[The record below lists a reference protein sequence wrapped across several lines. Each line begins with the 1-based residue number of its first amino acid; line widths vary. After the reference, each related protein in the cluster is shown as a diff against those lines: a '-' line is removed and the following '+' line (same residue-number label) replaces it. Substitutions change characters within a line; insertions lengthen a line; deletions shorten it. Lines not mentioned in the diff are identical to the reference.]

1 MSNFS
6 YHKKLLFALQHNDSC
21 TYKNGVIQKEP
32 IGSVL
37 SDFSRGS
44 GKNTSTVKTVPLYT
58 YEPQQKS
65 LLITKITQT
74 VYFAPPRQTAPSIF
88 VIGQSS
94 NTLKKK
100 KTPLTL
106 GKPQPPHQAQE
117 TTRIYWIAIIMAENL

>member
-1 MSNFS
+1 MTPAHTRNE
-6 YHKKLLFALQHNDSC
+6 
-21 TYKNGVIQKEP
+21 VIQKEP

-37 SDFSRGS
+37 SNFSRGS

-100 KTPLTL
+100 TNSFDIRQASATPSSTGDYQNILDSYNH
-106 GKPQPPHQAQE
+106 G
-117 TTRIYWIAIIMAENL
+117 